1 MNSCFYERGILK
13 IDASFV
19 FGSANDLNLILT
31 VSSIGLRPMV

>member
-1 MNSCFYERGILK
+1 MNSCFYGRSILK

-31 VSSIGLRPMV
+31 VSNLGLYPMV